1 MLTQVPN
8 NEVSSYTF
16 NMQANIDFEDKF
28 KTKDLK
34 NDEIIM
40 HQLPFT
46 KTILFT
52 KAMLDKLEGNSL
64 YFICTA
70 RMALESEM

>member
-1 MLTQVPN
+1 M
-8 NEVSSYTF
+8 SSYTF
-16 NMQANIDFEDKF
+16 NRKASVDFEDKF

-46 KTILFT
+46 KTILFN
-52 KAMLDKLEGNSL
+52 KSKLDKLEGNSL

-70 RMALESEM
+70 RMALESNM